1 MIAKRIWPSHTMFH
15 FRTKSLSIL
24 VPWVYFST
32 DKVNNIIM
40 IIIIRHNLQGQ
51 LGKNYYFDINL
62 MYLTIFC
69 EIEVNSRARETLAL
83 VKITPREKRRHENFS
98 LFPPRLPFLAWDDF
112 HARSR
117 FAHSTIPEDKWG
129 LLVVY
134 VFLCSGEHCFELQLI
149 TSQ

>member
-1 MIAKRIWPSHTMFH
+1 MFH

-24 VPWVYFST
+24 VPSVYFST

-40 IIIIRHNLQGQ
+40 IMIIRHYLQSQ

-62 MYLTIFC
+62 IYLTIFF
-69 EIEVNSRARETLAL
+69 EIEVNSRARETRAL
-83 VKITPREKRRHENFS
+83 VKITRREKRRHENFS

-117 FAHSTIPEDKWG
+117 FARSTIPEDKWG
-129 LLVVY
+129 TTRSLRFSL
-134 VFLCSGEHCFELQLI
+134 
-149 TSQ
+149 